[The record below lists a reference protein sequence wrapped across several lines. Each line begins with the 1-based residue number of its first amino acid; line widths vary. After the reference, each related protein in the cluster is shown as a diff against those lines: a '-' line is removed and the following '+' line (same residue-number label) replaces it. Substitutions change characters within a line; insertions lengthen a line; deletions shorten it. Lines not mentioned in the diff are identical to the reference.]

1 MKKFYT
7 ATLALMV
14 AVSAAAA
21 PQIRQILP
29 VKKAFKMSAN
39 LNASASKT
47 IASKKVRA
55 AEESESI
62 EGYYDFTLGDYYFQT
77 STQTAETVPSNL
89 TLDGTTVTITSESE
103 YFASDLVGTYD
114 ANANKLTFSEIKLG
128 AVSIQGTTYYIAFQP
143 FVYTEVGGKGSLNPT
158 DVIGTY
164 DPSAGSI
171 SFESD
176 HGFSWEAYKDADYT
190 ESAGYVE
197 IWDVLGMKKGVDP
210 EAGWTDLDQPAKW
223 MDRMVWPMFMDA
235 APTEK
240 EITVQVNE
248 DQPGMYRMIAPFAD
262 IWGDANI
269 ILDASNPN
277 DVVIELQNSGIVLQD
292 MGTCYVASTG
302 EILEDP
308 SQGGT
313 ITMKDNRIEF
323 PTKSV
328 WMYFPQYNPN
338 SVYYNPDQTE
348 PGYLELPTDD
358 SGVADIVIDENAP
371 VEYYNLQGVR
381 VANPAQGELVII
393 RQGSKAMKSIIR

>member
-21 PQIRQILP
+21 PQIRQIQP
-29 VKKAFKMSAN
+29 VKKAVKMSAN
-39 LNASASKT
+39 LSASELKKASATQVKSN
-47 IASKKVRA
+47 
-55 AEESESI
+55 AEESGTI
-62 EGYYDFTLGDYYFQT
+62 EGYYDFTIGDYYNGQN
-77 STQTAETVPSNL
+77 SLGPIQIPANV
-89 TLDGTTVTITSESE
+89 TLDGSDLTITSESD
-103 YFASDLVGTYD
+103 YMISDIVGAYD
-114 ANANKLTFSEIKLG
+114 ATAMEITFSAVKLG
-128 AVSIQGTTYYIAFQP
+128 PVNVSGTTYYLCLQP
-143 FVYTEVGGKGSLNPT
+143 FVWNEIAEDLEHVDFKGKYDSAA
-158 DVIGTY
+158 GT
-164 DPSAGSI
+164 I
-171 SFESD
+171 SFPTD
-176 HGFSWEAYKDADYT
+176 HGFGWEVYSDADYT
-190 ESAGYVE
+190 TSVGYVE
-197 IWDVLGMKKGVDP
+197 VWDALGMKKGIDP
-210 EAGWTDLDQPAKW
+210 EAGWTDLDKPAKW

-292 MGTCYVASTG
+292 MGTCYVASAG
-302 EILEDP
+302 EVLEDP
-308 SQGGT
+308 SQGAA

-323 PTKSV
+323 PAKSV
-328 WMYFPQYNPN
+328 WMYFPQYKQD
-338 SVYYNPDQTE
+338 SVYYNGEQTE

-358 SGVADIVIDENAP
+358 SGVADVLIDENAP

-381 VANPAQGELVII
+381 IASPAQGELVII
-393 RQGSKAMKSIIR
+393 RQGSKATKSIIR

>member
-29 VKKAFKMSAN
+29 VKKAVKMSAN

-47 IASKKVRA
+47 IAAKKVRA

-77 STQTAETVPSNL
+77 STQTAETVSSNL
-89 TLDGTTVTITSESE
+89 TLDGTTVTITSESD
-103 YFASDLVGTYD
+103 YFATDLVGTYD
-114 ANANKLTFSEIKLG
+114 AASNKLTFSEIKLG
-128 AVSIQGTTYYIAFQP
+128 AFSIYGDTYYIAFQP
-143 FVYTEVGGKGSLNPT
+143 FLYTEVGGKGDINPA

-164 DPSAGSI
+164 DPAEGTI
-171 SFESD
+171 SFEPD
-176 HGFSWEAYKDADYT
+176 YGFSWEAYKDADYT
-190 ESAGYVE
+190 ESAGYLE

-210 EAGWTDLDQPAKW
+210 EIGWINMDKPAKW
-223 MDRMVWPMFMDA
+223 MDRMVWTMYMEA
-235 APTEK
+235 EPTEK

-248 DQPGMYRMIAPFAD
+248 NQPGKYRMIAPFAD
-262 IWGDANI
+262 IDGDANI
-269 ILDASNPN
+269 ILDATDPDNVTI
-277 DVVIELQNSGIVLQD
+277 DMQDSGIYDSQA
-292 MGTCYVASTG
+292 GECYIASTTKA
-302 EILEDP
+302 LKDP
-308 SQGGT
+308 SQGAL
-313 ITMKDNRIEF
+313 ITMKGNRIEF
-323 PTKSV
+323 PIKSI
-328 WMYFPQYNPN
+328 WFYFPSYSQQSVFYNG
-338 SVYYNPDQTE
+338 DQKE